1 MLAFRA
7 FELRHRSEM
16 HEGLLDSTKGA
27 TGPLTAQHRCA
38 DTGLGFAHDSAHG
51 FVLELGLKV
60 LYACP
65 DEVRLGF
72 KRLKCV

>member
-16 HEGLLDSTKGA
+16 YEGLLDSTKGA
-27 TGPLTAQHRCA
+27 TGLLTAQHRWA
-38 DTGLGFAHDSAHG
+38 DPGLG
-51 FVLELGLKV
+51 FVLELGLRV
-60 LYACP
+60 LCVCL

-72 KRLKCV
+72 KTLKCV

>member
-16 HEGLLDSTKGA
+16 HDGLHDSMKGA
-27 TGPLTAQHRCA
+27 
-38 DTGLGFAHDSAHG
+38 TGLGFAHDSAHG

-60 LYACP
+60 LHACP

-72 KRLKCV
+72 KPLSVSDAILK